1 MSFEKVNIGG
11 YANDGTG
18 DDLREAFRK
27 VNSNFDL
34 LTTEAPIVTASNLSS
49 PAGNEAGIFASKT
62 LNVLNFKKLT
72 STDSSVT
79 ITHTDTTVN
88 LKNNSS
94 LVNDPDP
101 RLSANLDLQQHR
113 VLNGSIGDPVTPV
126 NLTPQPV
133 LINGISVPDLS
144 ALLTIVLQSNI
155 IVNNGIGRFSVDF
168 GSILE
173 PVGWT
178 GVTGNSGTPLEMGT
192 FLVPTTI
199 DLDFGNIV

>member
-1 MSFEKVNIGG
+1 MAFDKVNIGG

-27 VNSNFDL
+27 VNSNFEL
-34 LTTEAPIVTASNLSS
+34 LTTEAPVVTAINLDT
-49 PAGNEAGIFASKT
+49 PGANEAGIFATKS

-101 RLSANLDLQQHR
+101 KLSANLDLQQHR
-113 VLNGSIGDPVTPV
+113 VLNGAIGDPVTPA
-126 NLTPQPV
+126 NLDPQPV

-144 ALLTIVLQSNI
+144 SLLTIVLQSNI
-155 IVNNGIGRFSVDF
+155 IVTNGVGRFSVDF

-173 PVGWT
+173 PIGWT
-178 GVTGNSGTPLEMGT
+178 GVVGNSGTTLQLGT
-192 FLVPTTI
+192 ILAPTSI
-199 DLDFGNIV
+199 DLNFGNIV